1 MGPCYNH
8 LARGDYGEIPRNP
21 KATGVSAFLYT
32 PEQLYYTEI
41 SVSAIITGEL
51 QRPPFVF
58 IPDKI

>member
-8 LARGDYGEIPRNP
+8 LARADYGEILRNP

-51 QRPPFVF
+51 QGPPFAF